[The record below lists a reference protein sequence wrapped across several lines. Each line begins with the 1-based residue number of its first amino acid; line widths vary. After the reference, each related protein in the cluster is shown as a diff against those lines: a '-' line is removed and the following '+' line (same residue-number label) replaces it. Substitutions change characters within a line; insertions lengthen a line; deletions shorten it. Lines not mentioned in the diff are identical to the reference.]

1 MTRIAAILGS
11 VTPPGRLH
19 RALTEAAGHA
29 RAGGSDVDVI
39 DLAAYRLDFVD
50 GRPAAE
56 HEDDSASL
64 IEAVLAADAVI
75 LASPIYRASYT
86 GALKNA
92 LDWLPIEAMRDKP
105 VGIVA
110 MGTTQYHYLAVDG
123 PLREV
128 LAWFGALVAPTSVYL
143 TAADFE
149 DGNLSANGAHAMD
162 ELFATVT
169 TLATAVGATRLGP
182 TPLAARG
189 RRPSAT

>member
-1 MTRIAAILGS
+1 MTRIVAVLGS

-19 RALTEAAGHA
+19 AAVTGAAVRAQAAGA
-29 RAGGSDVDVI
+29 DVEVL
-39 DLAAYRLDFVD
+39 DLAQFRLDFVD
-50 GRPAAE
+50 GRPASE
-56 HEDDSASL
+56 HDDDSQRV
-64 IEAVLAADAVI
+64 IDIVLPADAVI

-86 GALKNA
+86 GALKNV
-92 LDWLPIEAMRDKP
+92 LDWLPLEALRDKP

-110 MGTTQYHYLAVDG
+110 MGTSQYHYLAVDG

-149 DGNLSANGAHAMD
+149 DGKLTANASHAMD

-169 TLATAVGATRLGP
+169 TLATALGGTPLGP
-182 TPLAARG
+182 TPLTARG
-189 RRPSAT
+189 RR

>member
-1 MTRIAAILGS
+1 MTRIAAVLGS

-19 RALTEAAGHA
+19 WALTEAAERA
-29 RAGGSDVDVI
+29 RSGGSTVDI
-39 DLAAYRLDFVD
+39 LDLAQYRLDFVD
-50 GRPAAE
+50 GRAASE
-56 HEDDSASL
+56 HDDDSQRL
-64 IEAVLAADAVI
+64 IDAVVPVDAVI

-86 GALKNA
+86 GALKNCM
-92 LDWLPIEAMRDKP
+92 DWLPIEAMRDKP

-110 MGTTQYHYLAVDG
+110 MGTSQYHYLAVDG

-149 DGNLSANGAHAMD
+149 EGRVSANAAHAMD
-162 ELFATVT
+162 ELFSTVT
-169 TLATAVGATRLGP
+169 TLATAIGKTRLGP

-189 RRPSAT
+189 RR